1 MLVHKTQK
9 NTEHWWSTETSL
21 RKSIPPR
28 PTCTILR
35 LKPGVGERKSLSK
48 RQNYGHDFKCQRKG
62 CEFTNYLQLSRITA
76 LRGCYDS
83 ENEI

>member
-9 NTEHWWSTETSL
+9 NTGHWWKYIREYRNIS
-21 RKSIPPR
+21 KKIY

-62 CEFTNYLQLSRITA
+62 CEFSNYLQLSRITA

-83 ENEI
+83 E